1 MSTVFSFSLKKKQEV
16 LEISSEP
23 SVSVSPRTGT
33 KQDQDLTLNEAWRPI
48 YLSKTNKQKLNKQ
61 PFPPPPKNPH

>member
-1 MSTVFSFSLKKKQEV
+1 MSIVSTVFSLRKTQAV

-33 KQDQDLTLNEAWRPI
+33 KQGQDLTLSEAWRPI
-48 YLSKTNKQKLNKQ
+48 YLSKTNKN
-61 PFPPPPKNPH
+61 